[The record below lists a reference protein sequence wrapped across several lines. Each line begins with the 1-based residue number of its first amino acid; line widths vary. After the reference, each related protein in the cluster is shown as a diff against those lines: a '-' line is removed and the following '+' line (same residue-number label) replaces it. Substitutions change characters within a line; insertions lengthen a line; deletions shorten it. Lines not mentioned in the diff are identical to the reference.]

1 MVRCAP
7 GWIRGRPE
15 AVCPLWHAAKRLLVF
30 VWAHFPSRQAKPLGL
45 KMLFLVAFS
54 EPPSG
59 SAWLEN
65 APHHLDKP
73 YFRFTHGFEKG

>member
-1 MVRCAP
+1 
-7 GWIRGRPE
+7 
-15 AVCPLWHAAKRLLVF
+15 
-30 VWAHFPSRQAKPLGL
+30 
-45 KMLFLVAFS
+45 MLFLVAFS

-73 YFRFTHGFEKG
+73 YFRFTHAVEEG